1 MSDVNLYVEFQSKAF
16 IASDGGSPDAL
27 AFVLG
32 DKVSIRCD
40 IMDKGSGSLKN
51 ANDKFIRSVRASV
64 GPRMT
69 PPSAGSFK
77 LLVGASF
84 GTATA
89 TAAIAWN
96 ASADDVKAAIGSSAA
111 EVAKPSESCWLVRL
125 STGKL
130 FMPSN
135 TTSGANTLFPGA
147 FVRVR
152 EEDISSDIV
161 WWEVRLI
168 TEPYAFSGLFDREL
182 SPPPE
187 MIRIRGGAPEILGT
201 QAGANEVQALT
212 LPNNYA
218 GTYFLRFNYLT
229 TRILGIQDGIDAIA
243 SALNALY
250 NDGKVRFQVTNP
262 EDDKAYIEFVGEFA
276 KTAQPLIEAVPYSF
290 FPGGLLF
297 TLDFATASAETAL
310 RTAPN
315 GVLSDVPFEIE
326 LEVFDSQAD
335 LENLEMKGRKIT
347 FQTVCALS
355 AELVFDE
362 LASAPDIQWLR
373 PPLPKSYQPL
383 SPDQIITGSQYWVG
397 QRGNGTS
404 KVFPIDHGLAT
415 DHVSQ
420 VTVRENRSGGRML
433 RDSEYQVTINNAD
446 TITITTLASEAYATN
461 ALEIV
466 ITTAGP
472 RSAFAAHTHNISDI
486 TGLQDALDALGGRVT
501 IIEGRLPY
509 TDPTAAADPASAG
522 ISIDI
527 DDQQELLPGAFPAS
541 DLGGLKLVPPVA
553 PKTRPKILLPALHV
567 SSIGSLNA
575 TPQAPGSVTGQVL
588 KNNTGSP
595 ITIAGGFGIRSV
607 VVPPN
612 GFAGS
617 DGRVLYAVT
626 HDGTTHSYFPTT
638 MERTLFV
645 LSINDNMLRPGQS
658 LTVTWDIAFKLFNAS
673 TNAQYVMVAEYGT
686 APQDT
691 SPSATGVN
699 LQNVVWNTA
708 SRPFAQRIVMTSL
721 GEKGSFGVAV
731 LKKLDGTYNA
741 KTNSYGQWTGTAN
754 VPSAQSFLLRLRLVN
769 FDTEN
774 SIVNAR
780 GTAWYSMTKATA
792 AIQ

>member
-1 MSDVNLYVEFQSKAF
+1 MSDANLYVEFQSKSF

-40 IMDKGSGSLKN
+40 IMDKGSGALKN
-51 ANDKFIRSVRASV
+51 ANNKFVRSVRASV
-64 GPRMT
+64 GPRMA

-77 LLVGASF
+77 LLVGNSF

-89 TAAIAWN
+89 TPTIAWN
-96 ASADDVKAAIGSSAA
+96 ASANDVKTAIGSAAA
-111 EVAKPSESCWLVRL
+111 EVTKPSESCWLVRL
-125 STGKL
+125 SAGKL
-130 FMPSN
+130 FMPDD
-135 TTSGANTLFPGA
+135 TTPGANTLFPGA
-147 FVRVR
+147 FARVR
-152 EEDISSDIV
+152 EEDISNDIV

-168 TEPYAFSGLFDREL
+168 VEPYAFAGLFDREL
-182 SPPPE
+182 SPPPS
-187 MIRIRGGAPEILGT
+187 MDRIRSGAPEILGT
-201 QAGANEVQALT
+201 QAGANEVQSLT

-243 SALNALY
+243 AALNALY
-250 NDGKVRFQVTNP
+250 DDGKVRFQVTNP

-276 KTAQPLIEAVPYSF
+276 KTAQPMIEAVPYSF

-297 TLDFATASAETAL
+297 DLDFATASAESAL
-310 RTAPN
+310 RTAAT

-326 LEVFDSQAD
+326 LEVFDSQED
-335 LENLEMKGRKIT
+335 LENLEMKGRRIT
-347 FQTVCALS
+347 FQTTCTLS
-355 AELVFDE
+355 SELIFDE

-373 PPLPKSYQPL
+373 PPLPKAYQPL

-433 RDSEYQVTINNAD
+433 RDSEYQVTINNAN
-446 TITITTLASEAYATN
+446 TITITTLASLAYATN

-472 RSAFAAHTHNISDI
+472 RSAFAAHTHNISDV
-486 TGLQDALDALGGRVT
+486 TGLQEALDALGGRVT
-501 IIEGRLPY
+501 VIEGRLPY

-522 ISIDI
+522 LAIDI
-527 DDQQELLPGAFPAS
+527 DDKQELLPGTFPAT
-541 DLGGLKLVPPVA
+541 DLDGLKSIPPVA

-567 SSIGSLNA
+567 SSVGSLNA
-575 TPQAPGSVTGQVL
+575 TPQTPGSVTGQVL

-595 ITIAGGFGIRSV
+595 IVIAGGFGIRSV
-607 VVPPN
+607 TIPPN

-626 HDGTTHSYFPTT
+626 RDGTTHSYFPTT

-645 LSINDNMLRPGQS
+645 LSVNDNMLRPGQS
-658 LTVTWDIAFKLFNAS
+658 LTVTWDIAFKLFSSS
-673 TNAQYVMVAEYGT
+673 TSLQFMMVAEFGT
-686 APQDT
+686 APQDA
-691 SPSATGVN
+691 SPSPVGVN
-699 LQNVVWNTA
+699 LQNVVWNTT
-708 SRPFAQRIVMTSL
+708 SRPFEQRIVMTSL
-721 GEKGSFGVAV
+721 GEKASFGVAV
-731 LKKLDGTYNA
+731 LKKLDSTYNA
-741 KTNSYGQWTGTAN
+741 KKMSYGQWTGTAN
-754 VPSAQSFLLRLRLVN
+754 APAAQSFLVRLRLIN
-769 FDTEN
+769 ADTEN
-774 SIVNAR
+774 SVVNAR
-780 GTAWYSMTKATA
+780 GTAWYSMTKASA